1 MVFMLLCRSEIYCV
15 AYLLHLCLV
24 VKNNTQ
30 ENRGAYKMAAINIKI
45 DDVLKDGGDDVLR
58 EHGLNTT
65 QAITLFWQYLV
76 QHRRLPFIAE
86 TRLFTA
92 TDLTLAI
99 ATQYGD
105 ALNQMHKIQDMLS
118 SGATEFAELAAAKLE
133 LSRQAAAIQ
142 QNGWRLESLPEDND
156 LSASARRML
165 PRIHY
170 HLTGCDFAL
179 SDLPSCPPIPVR
191 MVNGFGTALQQYETE
206 FSRLQAV
213 LRDSGLL
220 ARPEP
225 LREFVYRDDNIM
237 ISVIQQHDYHHGAWI
252 VRMQAK
258 TLEHE
263 NALEDAGLTF
273 PELEGRVFLPGSVYG
288 KAVRNSQTGKY
299 EMGFRFLSGVTEFHM
314 YSSGHEED
322 RNPTSADQVAA
333 SLAVTVDAYLVTLL
347 HEMAGKN

>member
-1 MVFMLLCRSEIYCV
+1 M
-15 AYLLHLCLV
+15 
-24 VKNNTQ
+24 
-30 ENRGAYKMAAINIKI
+30 MAAINIKI
-45 DDVLKDGGDDVLR
+45 DDVLKDGGDEVLR

-76 QHRRLPFIAE
+76 QHRRLPFITE
-86 TRLFTA
+86 TRLYTA

-99 ATQYGD
+99 ATQFGD
-105 ALNQMHKIQDMLS
+105 ALNQLHNIQDMLNT
-118 SGATEFAELAAAKLE
+118 GDAEFAELAAAKRE

-142 QNGWRLESLPEDND
+142 QNAWRLESLPVDNE

-165 PRIHY
+165 PRINY

-179 SDLPSCPPIPVR
+179 SDLPTCSPVPLR
-191 MVNGFGTALQQYETE
+191 MVNEFGTALKLYETD
-206 FSRLQAV
+206 FARLQSV

-225 LREFVYRDDNIM
+225 LREFVYRDENVM
-237 ISVIQQHDYHHGAWI
+237 VSVIQQNESQHGAWL

-258 TLEHE
+258 SLVHE

-288 KAVRNSQTGKY
+288 KAVRNSQTRKY
-299 EMGFRFLSGVTEFHM
+299 EMGFRFLSGITEFHM
-314 YSSGHEED
+314 YEED
-322 RNPTSADQVAA
+322 DNPTLAEQVAA
-333 SLAVTVDAYLVTLL
+333 SLAVTVDTYLVMLR

>member
-1 MVFMLLCRSEIYCV
+1 
-15 AYLLHLCLV
+15 
-24 VKNNTQ
+24 
-30 ENRGAYKMAAINIKI
+30 MAAINIKI
-45 DDVLKDGGDDVLR
+45 DDVLKDDGDEVLR

-99 ATQYGD
+99 AAQYGD
-105 ALNQMHKIQDMLS
+105 ALNQLHKIQNMLN
-118 SGATEFAELAAAKLE
+118 SGVAEFAQLAAAKLE

-156 LSASARRML
+156 ISASARRML

-179 SDLPSCPPIPVR
+179 SDLPSCSPIPVR
-191 MVNGFGTALQQYETE
+191 MVNGFGIALQQYETE

-225 LREFVYRDDNIM
+225 LREFVFRGENVTV
-237 ISVIQQHDYHHGAWI
+237 SVVQPEDYQHGAWL
-252 VRMQAK
+252 VRMQ
-258 TLEHE
+258 TQSLDRE
-263 NALEDAGLTF
+263 NALEDASLTF

-299 EMGFRFLSGVTEFHM
+299 EMGFTFRSGVSEFHM
-314 YSSGHEED
+314 YTSGHEEQA
-322 RNPTSADQVAA
+322 NPTTPDMLASCLSAC
-333 SLAVTVDAYLVTLL
+333 VDEYLLELL
-347 HEMAGKN
+347 QSGSGNQS

>member
-1 MVFMLLCRSEIYCV
+1 M
-15 AYLLHLCLV
+15 
-24 VKNNTQ
+24 VKNNTHTSK
-30 ENRGAYKMAAINIKI
+30 RAYKMAAINIKI

-92 TDLTLAI
+92 TDLTLAV

-105 ALNQMHKIQDMLS
+105 ALNQLHKIQDMLS
-118 SGATEFAELAAAKLE
+118 SGATVFAELAAAKLE

-142 QNGWRLESLPEDND
+142 QNGWRLASLPEDND

-179 SDLPSCPPIPVR
+179 SDLPSCSPIPVR
-191 MVNGFGTALQQYETE
+191 LVNGFGAALQQYESE

-225 LREFVYRDDNIM
+225 LREFVYRDENVM
-237 ISVIQQHDYHHGAWI
+237 ISVIQQHDYQHGAWI

-258 TLEHE
+258 SLEHE

-322 RNPTSADQVAA
+322 GNPTSADQVAA
-333 SLAVTVDAYLVTLL
+333 SLAVTVDTYLVTLL